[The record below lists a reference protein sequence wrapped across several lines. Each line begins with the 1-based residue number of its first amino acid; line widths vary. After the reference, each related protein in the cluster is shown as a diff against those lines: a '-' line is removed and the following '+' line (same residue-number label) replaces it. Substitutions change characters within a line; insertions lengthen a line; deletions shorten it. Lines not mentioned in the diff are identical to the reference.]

1 MSSFLLDTL
10 LDEDTSEEL
19 AQRLRDQGHDVE
31 RVVNIEEL
39 GDGVDDSDVHNYAEK
54 HDRVIITHDEGF
66 FNRCMNSA
74 GAFRLL
80 WITDQQA
87 FEPYEKAEM
96 VENAVEIIE
105 EYDIMENPPRA
116 IALTAQ
122 FLEQY

>member
-1 MSSFLLDTL
+1 MPSFLLDTL

-19 AQRLRDQGHDVE
+19 AQRLREQGHDVE
-31 RVVNIEEL
+31 RVVEIREL
-39 GDGVDDSDVHNYAEK
+39 GDGVDDGDVHNYAEK

-66 FNRCMNSA
+66 FHRCMNSE
-74 GAFRLL
+74 GTFRLL

-96 VENAVEIIE
+96 VENALEIIQ

-122 FLEQY
+122 FLE